1 MREVEDYDA
10 KFILFEL
17 LEAAKQGETV
27 VITHHGKPVAH
38 LCPAPL
44 TDPTLE
50 SHWNLAEADKTAGDE
65 SSSGLSEPWETVSDS
80 LRDILDWR
88 RYGRR

>member
-27 VITHHGKPVAH
+27 AITHHGKPVAH

-44 TDPTLE
+44 TPPTSE
-50 SHWNLAEADKTAGDE
+50 SNWNLAESDAASGDE
-65 SSSGLSEPWETVSDS
+65 NTGGLPEPGDTVSES
-80 LRDILDWR
+80 LRDIMDWR
-88 RYGRR
+88 RYGRH

>member
-38 LCPAPL
+38 LCPAPF
-44 TDPTLE
+44 TAPTLE
-50 SHWNLAEADKTAGDE
+50 SQRNLSEVDEKAGDE
-65 SSSGLSEPWETVSDS
+65 SNGGLPQPGETTSDS
-80 LRDILDWR
+80 LRDLMDWR